1 MPYAFLKPMVLD
13 NNLTPA
19 GYGEWDRF
27 AFLDGLARRY
37 PRFVITGDEVRML
50 KHCPVFDRP
59 GPVFDPEVKR
69 APSEEVR
76 GCSEELQ
83 RILAQTLQEG
93 N

>member
-1 MPYAFLKPMVLD
+1 MPYTFLKPMVLD

-50 KHCPVFDRP
+50 KHCPVFDQP

-69 APSEEVR
+69 APSRRCADVLRSCRE
-76 GCSEELQ
+76 S
-83 RILAQTLQEG
+83 
-93 N
+93 